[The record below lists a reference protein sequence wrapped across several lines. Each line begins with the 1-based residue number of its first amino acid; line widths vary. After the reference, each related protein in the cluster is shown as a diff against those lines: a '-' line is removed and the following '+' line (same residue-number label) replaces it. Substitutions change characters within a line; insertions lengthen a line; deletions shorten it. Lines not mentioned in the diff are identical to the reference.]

1 MKAKRACF
9 DALSLLVIVALQS
22 GAIAAKPD
30 KPNVLF
36 VVCDDL
42 NTHVSPSGYAPIQTP
57 ALSRLAAEGLTFRRS
72 YCQYPVCGP
81 SRASFLSGLYPETTR
96 VLDNRVD
103 IRVTRP
109 GTVSLPQRFK
119 ESGYQL
125 GEHFM
130 WGKVTLFE
138 ECARTPLVVR
148 VPGMTRPGAVTQ
160 ALGEHVD
167 FYPTL
172 LELCGLK
179 PDGPLQGRSFVSVL
193 KDPQSRGKEVV
204 YTVVTRGKALGRSI
218 RSQRWRYA
226 QWGSPDQVE
235 LYDLEQDPY
244 EYANLAKD
252 PDFSSQLQH
261 MEALFRKARQR
272 ALGDR

>member
-1 MKAKRACF
+1 
-9 DALSLLVIVALQS
+9 
-22 GAIAAKPD
+22 
-30 KPNVLF
+30 
-36 VVCDDL
+36 
-42 NTHVSPSGYAPIQTP
+42 
-57 ALSRLAAEGLTFRRS
+57 
-72 YCQYPVCGP
+72 
-81 SRASFLSGLYPETTR
+81 
-96 VLDNRVD
+96 
-103 IRVTRP
+103 
-109 GTVSLPQRFK
+109 
-119 ESGYQL
+119 
-125 GEHFM
+125 
-130 WGKVTLFE
+130 
-138 ECARTPLVVR
+138 
-148 VPGMTRPGAVTQ
+148 MTRPGAVTQ
-160 ALGEHVD
+160 ALVEHVD

-272 ALGDR
+272 AGSVR